1 MFRFDDFSL
10 ELKTEGAVPLSLEL
24 LNDQRSDA
32 MLEIARSDPKES
44 GAMIGSLRAQIWPGL
59 A

>member
-1 MFRFDDFSL
+1 M
-10 ELKTEGAVPLSLEL
+10 EL
-24 LNDQRSDA
+24 LNDRRSDA